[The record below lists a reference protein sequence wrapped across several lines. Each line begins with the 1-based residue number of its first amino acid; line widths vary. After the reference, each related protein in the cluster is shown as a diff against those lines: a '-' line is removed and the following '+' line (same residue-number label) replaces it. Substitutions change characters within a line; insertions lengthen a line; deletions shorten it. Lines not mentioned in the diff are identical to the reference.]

1 MKNAIELA
9 KNGNNRAIAY
19 LYNKYYKVV
28 YNTLLYIVK
37 DKNIATDLTSEV
49 FIKAFNSLD
58 KFYVNISFEM
68 WLKTIANNKGIDFI
82 RNTKHFLNDSIDN
95 ETSLF
100 SLSYTDNSTPEDD
113 LIKQEEIELLRKAI
127 DRLPSKYRDLINLR
141 INDNLSYTEIAKRKK
156 ISLNLV
162 KSHLHKAKTRIINQ
176 LSNF

>member
-1 MKNAIELA
+1 MENAIELA

-37 DKNIATDLTSEV
+37 DKNIAADLTSEV

-82 RNTKHFLNDSIDN
+82 RNTKHLLNDSIDN

-127 DRLPSKYRDLINLR
+127 DRLPSKYKDLINLR